1 MRLLRIAASGRRRAV
16 HTHTSWGAATIVS
29 VFCFVVVVVVLML
42 RTQHSAMRWRVGSL
56 VCYGKNNGAAQF
68 KYAEPNLLAKPRT
81 EHPLLHDNENKVSL
95 L

>member
-1 MRLLRIAASGRRRAV
+1 MRLLRRRRAV

-29 VFCFVVVVVVLML
+29 VFYFVVVVVVVVVVLMPH
-42 RTQHSAMRWRVGSL
+42 TQHSAMRWRVGSL